1 MAVDPTYVFKNDRIY
16 AFANGDI
23 IAQGDDEEEVEEGVK
38 KFEEEEAKKSSSTI
52 VTPNGM
58 KGKILGRTP
67 DMWGLSETLTVR
79 LENGRIAHYK
89 VGSVEKVAD
98 EKSEYVKPIVGFQAI
113 LAADVT
119 ATKPLLEERVATL
132 KKLKNDVRQT
142 IASGASDADAAEL
155 HHITV
160 QADAEL
166 GEIQPILEDFNRQEA
181 EATPQVA
188 PYETQV
194 VEQGGRSDGA
204 GWLDTTL
211 NEMIEEAEGHDYDKL
226 LSEGPELFVA
236 EQPVE
241 ALGDQGATQAI
252 AASYIR
258 SITAGADT
266 EVRDKYEKAW
276 LARVEEVRRDALTHK
291 KTAQRK
297 EASVKKETADSSPDE
312 SLFL

>member
-1 MAVDPTYVFKNDRIY
+1 MSLDPTYIYRNDKIY

-38 KFEEEEAKKSSSTI
+38 KFEEEEAKKASSTI
-52 VTPNGM
+52 VTPSGV
-58 KGKILGRTP
+58 KGTILGRTP
-67 DMWGLSETLTVR
+67 DVWGLQETLTVR

-89 VGSVEKVAD
+89 VGSVEKVLD
-98 EKSEYVKPIVGFQAI
+98 EKPEFVKPISRFESV

-119 ATKPLLEERVATL
+119 PNRAELEERKVTL
-132 KKLKNDVRQT
+132 ANLKEEVRVT
-142 IASGASDADAAEL
+142 ILAGVSDADRAEL
-155 HHITV
+155 SQITV

-166 GEIQPILEDFNRQEA
+166 GEIGQQIDQIDQNEA
-181 EATPQVA
+181 DAFQSPA
-188 PYETQV
+188 PYETTV

-204 GWLDTTL
+204 GWLDSTL
-211 NEMIEEAEGHDYDKL
+211 NDMVEEAEGHDYDKL

-258 SITAGADT
+258 SITAGADP
-266 EVRDKYEKAW
+266 EVRDKFEKAW
-276 LARVEEVRRDALTHK
+276 LARVEEVRRGALTHK
-291 KTAQRK
+291 KEAHRK
-297 EASVKKETADSSPDE
+297 EASVKHEAADKSPDE
-312 SLFL
+312 SLYL